1 MPILLGRCV
10 LQAFSLLMALS
21 CMAMKA
27 GKSLLQQLWS
37 NDLRFVLVCCIRK
50 AEYKSRC
57 IFVPSES
64 ICHLWESFFGL
75 YFPVWW
81 SN

>member
-1 MPILLGRCV
+1 MPILLGRY
-10 LQAFSLLMALS
+10 LLDALNLPMTLS
-21 CMAMKA
+21 CMARKA
-27 GKSLLQQLWS
+27 GKSLSHKLWS
-37 NDLRFVLVCCIRK
+37 NDLRSAFVCCIRK

-57 IFVPSES
+57 IFVLSERM
-64 ICHLWESFFGL
+64 CHLRDSFLGL